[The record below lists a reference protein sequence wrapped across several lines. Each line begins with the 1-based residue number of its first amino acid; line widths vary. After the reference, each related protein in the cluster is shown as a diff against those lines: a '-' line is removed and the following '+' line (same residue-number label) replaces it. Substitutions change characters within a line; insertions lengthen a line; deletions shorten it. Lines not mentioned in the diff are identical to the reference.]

1 MEAALW
7 PTRPSPR
14 TLLLALLLLAAAV
27 PAVAPPRVPSV
38 GEWAGIRAMK
48 FLKCRYYRY
57 DRSGRDVCE
66 GDSIEDLRKSISD
79 MADTFRRLPRR
90 LAAAGSVF
98 ALTWGFAT
106 RHMGIPGRG
115 HGKAAF
121 SLFWSLFFVSVV
133 ILW

>member
-1 MEAALW
+1 
-7 PTRPSPR
+7 RN
-14 TLLLALLLLAAAV
+14 LLLLLFV
-27 PAVAPPRVPSV
+27 IVVSFQPSVAPPRVPSV

-66 GDSIEDLRKSISD
+66 GDSIEDLRKAISD
-79 MADTFRRLPRR
+79 MSDTFKRLPRR
-90 LAAAGSVF
+90 LAAAGSLF

-115 HGKAAF
+115 HGKVAF
-121 SLFWSLFFVSVV
+121 ILFWTLFTVSLA